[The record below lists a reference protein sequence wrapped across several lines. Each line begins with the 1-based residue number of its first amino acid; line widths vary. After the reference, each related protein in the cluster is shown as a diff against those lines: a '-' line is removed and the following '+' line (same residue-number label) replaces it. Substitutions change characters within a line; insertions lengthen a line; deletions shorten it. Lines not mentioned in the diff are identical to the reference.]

1 MSTPFVER
9 IRTLAARAPD
19 LRSHCA
25 TEEATKTALVLPF
38 IAALGYDVFDPTE
51 VVPEFVADVGI
62 KKGEKIDYAIRRQG
76 EVVLLVECKSCGSN
90 LAIEHASQLYRYFS
104 VTKARI
110 AVLTNGLVY
119 HFFSDLDEPNKLD
132 QRPFLILDLLALRD
146 DVLAEASKMAK
157 GAFDLEEML
166 SSANALKYQ
175 REIRNV
181 LEAQL
186 EEPDEEFVKFFHARV
201 GAGRFVQ
208 SAREQFTPLVR
219 KAFSQLVS
227 DRVSERLRNALA
239 SEGHEGEL
247 LQPPRDEE
255 LREAPSNGSNGEVR
269 ADTPD
274 DGVVTTEEELE
285 GFRVVRAIVCG
296 VLPAERVAFRDAK
309 TYFAVLC
316 DDNNRRPICRLWFNA
331 SQKYLGLL
339 DAEKNESR
347 HAIDEVTDI
356 YRFADQLRE
365 AAARYVG

>member
-9 IRTLAARAPD
+9 IRTLASRAPE
-19 LRSHCA
+19 LQSHCA

-38 IAALGYDVFDPTE
+38 LAALGYDVFDPTE
-51 VVPEFVADVGI
+51 VVPEYVADVGI

-76 EVVLLVECKSCGSN
+76 EVVLLVECKSCGSK

-146 DVLAEASKMAK
+146 DVLQEASKMAK

-186 EEPDEEFVKFFHARV
+186 EEPDEEFVKFFHARA

-227 DRVSERLRNALA
+227 DRVSERLRTALA

-247 LQPPRDEE
+247 LQ
-255 LREAPSNGSNGEVR
+255 VR
-269 ADTPD
+269 
-274 DGVVTTEEELE
+274 V
-285 GFRVVRAIVCG
+285 
-296 VLPAERVAFRDAK
+296 
-309 TYFAVLC
+309 FARGC
-316 DDNNRRPICRLWFNA
+316 
-331 SQKYLGLL
+331 
-339 DAEKNESR
+339 
-347 HAIDEVTDI
+347 
-356 YRFADQLRE
+356 E
-365 AAARYVG
+365 AAALQLDRRRIGLAPVEANFTAVFNVTYAPGTLEVKCVNGTEVVPGRTTALKTAGAPAALVATPDRAVIHAPGQIRW

>member
-9 IRTLAARAPD
+9 IRTLASRAPE
-19 LRSHCA
+19 LQSHCA

-38 IAALGYDVFDPTE
+38 LAALGYDVFDPTE
-51 VVPEFVADVGI
+51 VVPEYVADVGI

-76 EVVLLVECKSCGSN
+76 EVVLLVECKSCGSK

-146 DVLAEASKMAK
+146 DVLQEASKMAK

-186 EEPDEEFVKFFHARV
+186 EEPDEEFVKFFHARA

-227 DRVSERLRNALA
+227 DRVSERLRTALA
-239 SEGHEGEL
+239 SEGHEDEL
-247 LQPPRDEE
+247 LSPREDALPQPQVDDSDASDSSR
-255 LREAPSNGSNGEVR
+255 G
-269 ADTPD
+269 
-274 DGVVTTEEELE
+274 DGVETTEDELE

-309 TYFAVLC
+309 SYFAVLC
-316 DDNNRRPICRLWFNA
+316 DDNNRKPICRLWFNA

-339 DAEKNESR
+339 DDEKNENR
-347 HAIDEVTDI
+347 HPIEQVTDI
-356 YRFADQLRE
+356 YRFAEELRG
-365 AAARYVG
+365 AATRYAE